1 MATLVNS
8 LEQLGYIDGQN
19 LFGAPYDFRYGLA
32 AEGHPSKVGTQNLED
47 LKELIESASASN
59 GGKPVILLSHS
70 LGGLFALQLLVRSTS
85 SWRQK
90 YVKHLLTLSAPWA
103 GTVQEMLTFAS
114 GYTLGIP
121 IVDPLLVRAEQRS
134 SESNLWLLPSPTV
147 FGHKPLVVS
156 GNKSYSAWD
165 MQEFMEDIGFEEGV
179 YPYKTRVLP
188 MTDKFEDPG
197 VPVTCV
203 VGSGVETPETL
214 FYGEDGFD
222 VQPEV
227 VYGDGD
233 GTVNLVS
240 LLALESEW
248 PGSASQDLKVIR
260 VPGVSHTSILK
271 DKSALTEI
279 VAEICS
285 INAITA
291 NSLVFRAALADA
303 LRSFTGDIAPKYQ
316 VLGFLAMPQFQQP
329 ACWRLEAGG
338 QVMDVDT
345 AVKDGI
351 LGGGVVI
358 RGLLDGKD
366 GTLDTAKKHDL
377 KEMIEE
383 MDSAAEA
390 DDVPI
395 VFICPI
401 SLEPMV
407 DPVTLCTGQTYER
420 VNILRWFS
428 TGRLTCPTT
437 MQDIWDDTVTPNRT
451 LHQLIHS
458 WFSQRFLRTT
468 KRSEDV
474 EGRARD
480 LVQCL
485 KKVKGEAKVQTL
497 KELHKIVAAHPSV
510 EKPVID
516 SGVLSILS
524 SLLGPFTTHAVG
536 SEVIAVLVNLS
547 LDSETMTDL
556 MQPAKISLVVDM
568 LNEGTTKT
576 KIQCTR
582 FIEVLMGAKS
592 FRSEIISSP
601 SLSAG
606 LLRMVKDKRDPDGV
620 SAGLSLLKTICSHN
634 QVRSSI
640 VSVRAVAQLV
650 EQLPELSPN
659 SLESALQILDDLAAI
674 PEGRTALKDCPQTI
688 PNTVRPLMKVSEAC
702 TRHALSILWAVC
714 KLAPEEFVSVA
725 VEGGLATR
733 LLLVIQSDCPP
744 ALKKQAS
751 DLLKLCSL
759 NYTATLFISKCKL
772 TRTMQ

>member
-1 MATLVNS
+1 
-8 LEQLGYIDGQN
+8 
-19 LFGAPYDFRYGLA
+19 
-32 AEGHPSKVGTQNLED
+32 
-47 LKELIESASASN
+47 
-59 GGKPVILLSHS
+59 
-70 LGGLFALQLLVRSTS
+70 
-85 SWRQK
+85 
-90 YVKHLLTLSAPWA
+90 
-103 GTVQEMLTFAS
+103 
-114 GYTLGIP
+114 
-121 IVDPLLVRAEQRS
+121 
-134 SESNLWLLPSPTV
+134 
-147 FGHKPLVVS
+147 
-156 GNKSYSAWD
+156 
-165 MQEFMEDIGFEEGV
+165 
-179 YPYKTRVLP
+179 
-188 MTDKFEDPG
+188 
-197 VPVTCV
+197 
-203 VGSGVETPETL
+203 
-214 FYGEDGFD
+214 
-222 VQPEV
+222 
-227 VYGDGD
+227 
-233 GTVNLVS
+233 
-240 LLALESEW
+240 
-248 PGSASQDLKVIR
+248 
-260 VPGVSHTSILK
+260 
-271 DKSALTEI
+271 
-279 VAEICS
+279 
-285 INAITA
+285 
-291 NSLVFRAALADA
+291 
-303 LRSFTGDIAPKYQ
+303 
-316 VLGFLAMPQFQQP
+316 MPQFQQP

-351 LGGGVVI
+351 LGGGAVI
-358 RGLLDGKD
+358 SGLLDSKD
-366 GTLDTAKKHDL
+366 GTLGTDKKHDL

-401 SLEPMV
+401 SMEPMV

-437 MQDIWDDTVTPNRT
+437 MQDLWDDTVTPNRT
-451 LHQLIHS
+451 LHQLIHA
-458 WFSQRFLRTT
+458 WFSQRYLRMM

-474 EGRARD
+474 EGRARE

-485 KKVKGEAKVQTL
+485 KKVKGEARVQTL

-516 SGVLSILS
+516 SGVLGILS
-524 SLLGPFTTHAVG
+524 SLLGPFTSHAVG

-547 LDSETMTDL
+547 LDSEAMTDL

-576 KIQCTR
+576 KRKCAR
-582 FIEVLMGAKS
+582 LIEVLMGAES
-592 FRSEIISSP
+592 FRFEIVS
-601 SLSAG
+601 SLSLLVG

-620 SAGLSLLKTICSHN
+620 SAGLSLLKTICSHD
-634 QVRSSI
+634 QIRSSI
-640 VSVRAVAQLV
+640 VSIRAVAQLV
-650 EQLPELSPN
+650 ERLPDLSPN

-674 PEGRTALKDCPQTI
+674 PDGRSALKDCPQTI

-714 KLAPEEFVSVA
+714 KLAPEEFVSLA
-725 VEGGLATR
+725 VEAGLATR

-744 ALKKQAS
+744 ELKKQAS